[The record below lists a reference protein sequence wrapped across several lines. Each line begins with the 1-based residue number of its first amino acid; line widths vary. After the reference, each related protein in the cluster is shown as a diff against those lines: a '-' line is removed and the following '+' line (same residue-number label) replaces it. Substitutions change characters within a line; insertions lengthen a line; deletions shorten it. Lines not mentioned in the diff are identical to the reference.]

1 MSVWHDLFLS
11 QYHPGSLA
19 CTASGLHTLHSLPNI
34 PSMTAGK
41 EKKWCTA
48 DLLPAEICYCTK
60 RQVRYSHKVSH
71 TQRLP
76 FIDATSHFGGRR
88 QETLGSF
95 SCLWHVFGRRTWT
108 ESFVLKYVGSELI
121 HHLKRT
127 LTAWTLR
134 MPCLLNRNLHRATFK
149 RSFSFSG
156 RNRMRAIL
164 WGERW
169 RGDSWEG
176 VFSYNRKRKLLPACI
191 TKCLQWAFWKTEFEP
206 KDSWNFPSGISA
218 FLSVTTNRKHK

>member
-1 MSVWHDLFLS
+1 MICFLT
-11 QYHPGSLA
+11 QYHPGSFA
-19 CTASGLHTLHSLPNI
+19 RTASGLHTLHSLSNI
-34 PSMTAGK
+34 PSMTARK
-41 EKKWCTA
+41 KKKWCTA

-95 SCLWHVFGRRTWT
+95 SCLWHVFGRQTRT

-127 LTAWTLR
+127 LTAWALK
-134 MPCLLNRNLHRATFK
+134 MPCLLNRNLQRATFK
-149 RSFSFSG
+149 ISFSFSG
-156 RNRMRAIL
+156 RNRMRPIGIL

-176 VFSYNRKRKLLPACI
+176 FFSYNRKRKLLPACI
-191 TKCLQWAFWKTEFEP
+191 TKCLRWAFSKT
-206 KDSWNFPSGISA
+206 DVWNWAKG
-218 FLSVTTNRKHK
+218 FLKLSIWDLSFLKCDDK

>member
-19 CTASGLHTLHSLPNI
+19 RTASGLHTLHSLPNI

-41 EKKWCTA
+41 EQKKWCTA

-95 SCLWHVFGRRTWT
+95 SCLWHVFGRQTRT
-108 ESFVLKYVGSELI
+108 ESFVLKYVGSKLI
-121 HHLKRT
+121 HHLKWT
-127 LTAWTLR
+127 LTAWTLQ
-134 MPCLLNRNLHRATFK
+134 MPCLLNRNLHRAAFK
-149 RSFSFSG
+149 SSFSFSG
-156 RNRMRAIL
+156 RNRMRPIL

-169 RGDSWEG
+169 RGDSWEEA
-176 VFSYNRKRKLLPACI
+176 FSYNRKRKLLPACI
-191 TKCLQWAFWKTEFEP
+191 TKCLQWAFSKTNVWNWAKGFLKLSTWDLSFP
-206 KDSWNFPSGISA
+206 KCDD
-218 FLSVTTNRKHK
+218 K